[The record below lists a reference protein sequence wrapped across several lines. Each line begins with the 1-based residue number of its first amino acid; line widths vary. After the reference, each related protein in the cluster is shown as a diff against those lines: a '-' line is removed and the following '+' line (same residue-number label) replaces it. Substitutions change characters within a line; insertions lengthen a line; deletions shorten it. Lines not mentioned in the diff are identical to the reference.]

1 MTLWFRFYYSNLS
14 YEAVESTGSSG
25 SVIPS
30 QGLLPEGND
39 RLELPEILSL
49 ECKYLLENLIFGEK
63 TGKEIIIRSNYPQF
77 SHHMEAK

>member
-1 MTLWFRFYYSNLS
+1 MKQLNPQVLVDLLFQVTL
-14 YEAVESTGSSG
+14 
-25 SVIPS
+25 
-30 QGLLPEGND
+30 GLLPEGND